1 MRAKTSMALRLSLR
15 IAVTCASVVATV
27 LLLFGSTESA
37 PAPEGGAAYPTK
49 GKAITLI
56 VPWAPGGPADTGTRI
71 LAPIFEKELGTRIE
85 IVNRGGAATQIG
97 MTELVRSKPD
107 GYTIGQVSLPT
118 LASLYLNPE
127 REAVF
132 TRESFSPIAMY
143 QNDPGAIAV
152 RADSPYKDL
161 KSLVEAAKANPGKV
175 KVAVSGVLSGNHL
188 QMLLLEKE
196 ADARKKFAMV
206 VLDSGAAMNTNLLGG
221 HVDCASYQV
230 SDAAV
235 KHKEGQMRLIAVMA
249 KERSPILP
257 EVRTAEE
264 QGYKIY
270 WGSSRG
276 WAAPAGT
283 RKEIVEIFNN
293 AVKRAT
299 ENAEVKQKFG
309 QAALALQYMGPE
321 DYAKHWTGEEAI
333 VRQLFAQEGVKI
345 PKP

>member
-1 MRAKTSMALRLSLR
+1 MRVNRARTLGGLLKS
-15 IAVTCASVVATV
+15 AVACVAVVATM
-27 LLLFGSTESA
+27 LLLSGSAETASS
-37 PAPEGGAAYPTK
+37 GAYPVK

-71 LAPIFEKELGTRIE
+71 LLPVFEKELGTRME
-85 IVNRGGAATQIG
+85 VVNRGGAATQVG
-97 MTELVRSKPD
+97 MTELIKSKPD

-132 TRESFSPIAMY
+132 TRESFQSIAMY

-161 KSLVEAAKANPGKV
+161 KSLVDAAKANPGKV
-175 KVAVSGVLSGNHL
+175 KVAVSGILSGNHL

-235 KHKEGQMRLIAVMA
+235 KHKEGLMRVIAVMA
-249 KERSPILP
+249 KQRSPLLP
-257 EVRTAEE
+257 EVKTGEE

-276 WAAPAGT
+276 WAAPRGT
-283 RKEIVEIFNN
+283 QKEIIERFNN
-293 AVKRAT
+293 AVKRAVDDS
-299 ENAEVKQKFG
+299 EVKQKFER
-309 QAALALQYMGPE
+309 AALALQYMSPE
-321 DYAKHWTGEEAI
+321 DYAKQWATDETI
-333 VRQLFAQEGVKI
+333 VKQLFAQEGVKTS
-345 PKP
+345 KP